1 MDLMVIIQT
10 MAKLLLLMG
19 LGFAL
24 NKWGIFNRTS
34 NRLLS
39 DLIVKVTTPLLI
51 ISSVCETGGE
61 DVNRLTILPVLGGA
75 FVLYG
80 ALVLLAE
87 LAVRLPIFRREGR
100 GPNAAMLVFSNN
112 SFMGIPVLESLYG
125 SASIFYNSIINFP
138 FFIFLFTY
146 GAMRISGG
154 RQKFNIRSIFT
165 PGVLSALAALAIF
178 LSGVRLPALIVDT
191 CGMVGGVTSPLS
203 MMVLGSSI
211 AMYPLGESLRD
222 WQSYLFSAF
231 RLLIVP
237 GAALIVCRLIGIGD
251 YYTGIVTLSCAMPV
265 ASMVLMLA
273 EQNGLDTAQI
283 SRTTLVTTLL
293 SVVTIPLFVALLS
306 L

>member
-1 MDLMVIIQT
+1 MDMMVIIET
-10 MAKLLLLMG
+10 MVKLLLLMA
-19 LGFAL
+19 LGFFL
-24 NKWGIFNRTS
+24 NKLGIFSRES
-34 NRLLS
+34 NRMLS

-61 DVNRLTILPVLGGA
+61 DLNRLSILPVLGGA
-75 FVLYG
+75 FILYL
-80 ALVLLAE
+80 ALIAAGE
-87 LAVRLPIFRREGR
+87 LIARLPFFPKTERD
-100 GPNAAMLVFSNN
+100 ATACMLVFSNN

-146 GAMRISGG
+146 GAARISGG
-154 RQKFNIRSIFT
+154 KQKFNIRSIFT
-165 PGVLSALAALAIF
+165 PGVLSALAALVIF
-178 LSGVRLPALIVDT
+178 LSGIRLPALIVDT